1 METSPAEWA
10 TNTEQ
15 SPHTFIF
22 SNRQKH
28 RKMSK
33 NFIAVCLLLFSAF
46 SVRAQ
51 PFVADTVYRLPLMD
65 SLRAQWGDMNG
76 DGKLDIVV
84 FGKKD
89 GKTGTFLLIQEDSVT
104 YIRHS
109 LQLDA
114 TASMNFQLKD
124 FDHSG
129 TLDIIY
135 TNRSEPPQLVIAL
148 NRTDLVF
155 EKLPLEIE
163 VDEFLIYDIDEDGDQ
178 DFIAGVSDGL
188 DAPAIVRI
196 KNDTAFVAT
205 DTLHEAKLLDGQF
218 FIEEQGIH
226 ALTEDGASRNG
237 FSRIYLKK
245 DTLVMDSVAYLPSI
259 ASGAYGDLNH
269 NGTVDFVFQS
279 NEQILIAYDHDDQI
293 EPDTLENVG
302 EAAAVLFVGDFDLD
316 GLADIVAHYSNE
328 TLPQTVFYKN
338 MGEGE
343 YASDS
348 VFFVDNGIALIPA
361 DVNDDGDLD
370 LLTVQQDSDSMTLVV
385 QFNQT
390 EIKNTGPL
398 SVAIDRPTTIGEKTY
413 FSWRRSSDDHANP
426 PAISYEIFI
435 EKDGVYHTMPA
446 TNLDPGI
453 RWGFRGIV
461 AHGYR
466 WFDTNYTAFNLG
478 NGRYRWGVAGV
489 DNAYYSSTNICECT
503 GGGGTCVDFYTV
515 FNCFDVLTE
524 DTTVCYNATVTIDLQ
539 RGDDAISWYSVK
551 QGFLEDSPV
560 LHFTARE
567 DDVIYAV
574 HEPRIPCGQNTDLC
588 VLNYSLSIEV
598 EAREEMLLQE
608 STICPGMEHRIAVE
622 GTWDSVRWWLG
633 DVIVARGPE
642 IFLDSI
648 PNPQLIAEA
657 FDAPGCTIYDTL
669 EVRAVERA
677 FNPDLVSKSISAC
690 EGEAT
695 EVTVFEGID
704 IENLGFDWLPEEM
717 FDDPNS
723 AFPKITA
730 TIDGQ
735 VSAVVVENECYVDTL
750 IFDVEVFALPVVTTN
765 GDQEL
770 FRSQEV
776 LLEANGAISYEWRP
790 DGGLRSPN
798 RAQTWASPDQT
809 TTYTVRGTNEHNCYV
824 DEQLTVLV
832 KGSVYIPDLFS
843 PNGDGK
849 NDFLQ
854 VYGEGISS
862 ISFKVFDERG
872 SLIIE
877 LDETSFG
884 KGWDGTASGNEL
896 PSGTYFW
903 TVKGSFLDGQS
914 ITYLGKNRGT
924 VRLVR

>member
-1 METSPAEWA
+1 
-10 TNTEQ
+10 
-15 SPHTFIF
+15 
-22 SNRQKH
+22 
-28 RKMSK
+28 
-33 NFIAVCLLLFSAF
+33 
-46 SVRAQ
+46 
-51 PFVADTVYRLPLMD
+51 
-65 SLRAQWGDMNG
+65 
-76 DGKLDIVV
+76 
-84 FGKKD
+84 
-89 GKTGTFLLIQEDSVT
+89 
-104 YIRHS
+104 
-109 LQLDA
+109 
-114 TASMNFQLKD
+114 
-124 FDHSG
+124 
-129 TLDIIY
+129 
-135 TNRSEPPQLVIAL
+135 
-148 NRTDLVF
+148 
-155 EKLPLEIE
+155 
-163 VDEFLIYDIDEDGDQ
+163 
-178 DFIAGVSDGL
+178 
-188 DAPAIVRI
+188 
-196 KNDTAFVAT
+196 
-205 DTLHEAKLLDGQF
+205 
-218 FIEEQGIH
+218 
-226 ALTEDGASRNG
+226 
-237 FSRIYLKK
+237 
-245 DTLVMDSVAYLPSI
+245 
-259 ASGAYGDLNH
+259 
-269 NGTVDFVFQS
+269 
-279 NEQILIAYDHDDQI
+279 
-293 EPDTLENVG
+293 
-302 EAAAVLFVGDFDLD
+302 
-316 GLADIVAHYSNE
+316 
-328 TLPQTVFYKN
+328 
-338 MGEGE
+338 
-343 YASDS
+343 
-348 VFFVDNGIALIPA
+348 
-361 DVNDDGDLD
+361 
-370 LLTVQQDSDSMTLVV
+370 
-385 QFNQT
+385 
-390 EIKNTGPL
+390 
-398 SVAIDRPTTIGEKTY
+398 
-413 FSWRRSSDDHANP
+413 
-426 PAISYEIFI
+426 
-435 EKDGVYHTMPA
+435 
-446 TNLDPGI
+446 
-453 RWGFRGIV
+453 
-461 AHGYR
+461 
-466 WFDTNYTAFNLG
+466 
-478 NGRYRWGVAGV
+478 
-489 DNAYYSSTNICECT
+489 
-503 GGGGTCVDFYTV
+503 
-515 FNCFDVLTE
+515 
-524 DTTVCYNATVTIDLQ
+524 
-539 RGDDAISWYSVK
+539 
-551 QGFLEDSPV
+551 
-560 LHFTARE
+560 
-567 DDVIYAV
+567 
-574 HEPRIPCGQNTDLC
+574 
-588 VLNYSLSIEV
+588 
-598 EAREEMLLQE
+598 
-608 STICPGMEHRIAVE
+608 MEHRIAVE

-809 TTYTVRGTNEHNCYV
+809 TIYTVRGTNEHNCYV